1 MANIYPNNNAA
12 LFGAWILAN
21 SNIRVTPARKIQI
34 QTIITQAQTGGYV
47 AQLYYSEFIAYTNQW
62 YAQYLQY
69 NNQEPA
75 IIPTTYDPLTTAWLA
90 ALGTAPAQ
98 QTIYSVDAFFRQL
111 RADGNLLLDYFFLFA
126 QDNQA
131 NAWIDLI
138 NPTLYAVTEHNTPTW
153 NANQGYT
160 GNGTNMY
167 LSVNYIDSTSGTNY
181 TLNNAMF
188 GAYTRSTLAAAS
200 KSLMGSDDGTN
211 YNYIYQRYTGNLMI
225 NIINGYASYNPA
237 NTLTQGNFLLQRTA
251 NNAINIYR
259 EGVSL
264 GTNNAASTGL
274 SSKQDYI
281 MAVNNNGTPIDYNNN
296 QYTCAYK
303 GSGAINPVTFNS
315 AVNLLMT
322 NLGAHY

>member
-131 NAWIDLI
+131 NARIDLI
-138 NPTLYAVTEHNTPTW
+138 NPTLYAVTE
-153 NANQGYT
+153 
-160 GNGTNMY
+160 
-167 LSVNYIDSTSGTNY
+167 
-181 TLNNAMF
+181 
-188 GAYTRSTLAAAS
+188 
-200 KSLMGSDDGTN
+200 
-211 YNYIYQRYTGNLMI
+211 
-225 NIINGYASYNPA
+225 
-237 NTLTQGNFLLQRTA
+237 
-251 NNAINIYR
+251 
-259 EGVSL
+259 
-264 GTNNAASTGL
+264 
-274 SSKQDYI
+274 
-281 MAVNNNGTPIDYNNN
+281 
-296 QYTCAYK
+296 
-303 GSGAINPVTFNS
+303 
-315 AVNLLMT
+315 
-322 NLGAHY
+322 